1 MTLLKPLKNE
11 RGIALLVTL
20 SVITVLVAVTLTQHR
35 QVYHY
40 YSAAHATARLLMG
53 EQMAEAGIQ
62 AAMALLVKDAR
73 ESQLDSLQ
81 EPWADPEKRA
91 ELAAELQFEQ
101 GSVSFSI
108 SDELSRIQVNA
119 LVLYPAGQQYNPQQL
134 VLWNRF
140 MEVMTAGREF
150 SEQIEPLT
158 IISALKDWLDFNDGD
173 AITGLNGAENDYYR
187 NLDPPYDCRNG
198 PIQDLS
204 ELRLVR
210 GISDEL
216 FQGADEKLGLQRYL
230 TVHGMT
236 AARAGKFTY
245 RGRINLN
252 TAELPVIAALLPAE
266 HADLAETIVEYRD
279 ATDDGNYIHD
289 LSSPTWYKE
298 APGCGQIVINPRLLT
313 PRSDLFRIEATAQM
327 GETWRRIT
335 VVAERKNNPTTGKFY
350 CHVLS
355 RQVDGGRIQTTETAQ
370 NRMTNLLEQP

>member
-1 MTLLKPLKNE
+1 MTLLKSLHNE
-11 RGIALLVTL
+11 HGIALLVTL
-20 SVITVLVAVTLTQHR
+20 SVITVLVTVTLTQHR

-40 YSAAHATARLLMG
+40 YSAAHATARLLIG

-73 ESQLDSLQ
+73 ESQIDSLH
-81 EPWADPEKRA
+81 EPWANPEKRA

-101 GSVSFSI
+101 GSVSFII

-134 VLWNRF
+134 ALWNRF
-140 MEVMTAGREF
+140 MEVMAAGQEF
-150 SEQIEPLT
+150 SKQIEPLT

-187 NLDPPYDCRNG
+187 NLNPPYECRNG

-216 FQGADEKLGLQRYL
+216 FKGVDEKLGLERYL

-236 AARAGKFTY
+236 PAQG
-245 RGRINLN
+245 GC
-252 TAELPVIAALLPAE
+252 LLYTSPSP
-266 HADLAETIVEYRD
+266 RD
-279 ATDDGNYIHD
+279 HG
-289 LSSPTWYKE
+289 
-298 APGCGQIVINPRLLT
+298 
-313 PRSDLFRIEATAQM
+313 
-327 GETWRRIT
+327 
-335 VVAERKNNPTTGKFY
+335 
-350 CHVLS
+350 
-355 RQVDGGRIQTTETAQ
+355 
-370 NRMTNLLEQP
+370 